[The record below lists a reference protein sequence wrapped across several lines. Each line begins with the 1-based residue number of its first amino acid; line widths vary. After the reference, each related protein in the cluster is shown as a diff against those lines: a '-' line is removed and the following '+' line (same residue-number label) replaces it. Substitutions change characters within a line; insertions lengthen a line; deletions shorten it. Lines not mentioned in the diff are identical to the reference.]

1 LRRQNWVSLRGKP
14 NFSPF
19 FSADFQFSAP
29 KKTSHAPTMP
39 RGQRSTSQSTDA
51 FAGIPAELKAFRD
64 GWTELTLSDR
74 AFSVVM
80 EEDFS
85 ESYHAQILR
94 DTLLN
99 MANRITVALQSRG
112 QALSEESILK
122 YMLGSSCSKIYDY
135 TTQTLTAR
143 ELPYLSSEFE
153 QRGGISAFDIRYTN
167 AAALR
172 PPPLKDSLRR
182 SCAWLLT

>member
-1 LRRQNWVSLRGKP
+1 
-14 NFSPF
+14 
-19 FSADFQFSAP
+19 
-29 KKTSHAPTMP
+29 MP

-135 TTQTLTAR
+135 TTQALTAR